1 MSKLKDYI
9 IDKQMETGKTPV
21 ITYQQTFNK
30 ILTKLP
36 ASELAIIRAYQLE
49 KELEVD
55 RRDEWRDTW
64 EIPEL

>member
-1 MSKLKDYI
+1 
-9 IDKQMETGKTPV
+9 METGRTPV
-21 ITYQQTFNK
+21 ITYYQKTFNK
-30 ILTKLP
+30 ILAKLP